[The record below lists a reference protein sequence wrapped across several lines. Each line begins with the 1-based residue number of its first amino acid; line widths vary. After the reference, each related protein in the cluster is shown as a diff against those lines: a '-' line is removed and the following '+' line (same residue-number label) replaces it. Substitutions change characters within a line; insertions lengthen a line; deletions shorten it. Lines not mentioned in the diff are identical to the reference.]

1 MPVSRL
7 AVHPMIVAVAMGLL
21 APQSLTSLGEA
32 EEPEVG
38 SDDPMEDDA
47 DDLLRFEAD
56 LASLASTEF
65 APPPLAPVD
74 PAEFARIEA
83 LWHQTA

>member
-1 MPVSRL
+1 MSVSRL

-21 APQSLTSLGEA
+21 APQSLTSLGES

-38 SDDPMEDDA
+38 SDDPADAA

-56 LASLASTEF
+56 LASLTSSDF
-65 APPPLAPVD
+65 APLPLAPVD